1 MPKSNSVLKDDTR
14 QVVLVKWK
22 DGSTGEIPWARLRDA
37 CPCAECAAL
46 RVPGDADPLRLKL
59 APNTHL
65 VGLAYV
71 GNYAIQ
77 PRWGDGHNAG
87 LFTWNYLRELAGLL
101 AAPQ

>member
-22 DGSTGEIPWARLRDA
+22 DGSASEIPWAKLREA

-46 RVPGDADPLRLKL
+46 RAPGDADPLRLQL
-59 APNTHL
+59 APNSRL
-65 VGLAYV
+65 VGLDYV

-77 PRWGDGHNAG
+77 PRWGDGHSAG
-87 LFTWNYLRELAGLL
+87 LFTWMYLRELAGLL

>member
-1 MPKSNSVLKDDTR
+1 MPKSNSVLKDEAKQT
-14 QVVLVKWK
+14 LSVKWK
-22 DGSTGEIPWARLRDA
+22 DGATSELPWVKLREA

-59 APNTHL
+59 APNTQL
-65 VGLAYV
+65 VGVDYV
-71 GNYAIQ
+71 GNYAVQ
-77 PRWGDGHNAG
+77 PRWGDGHSAG